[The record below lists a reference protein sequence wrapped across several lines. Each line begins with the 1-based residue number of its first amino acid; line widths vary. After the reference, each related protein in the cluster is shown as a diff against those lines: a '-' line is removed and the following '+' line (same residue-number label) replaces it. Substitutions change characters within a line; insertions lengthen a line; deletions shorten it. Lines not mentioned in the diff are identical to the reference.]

1 MASACGL
8 KMCSR
13 RLSAG
18 GDWAG
23 SPVAMARNNN
33 SNQLQISI
41 NGESLATRLRL
52 GAIVGQE
59 VAEGPVPFRLPHSD
73 FRLLSN
79 ARTVAESLGLG
90 MSGEGWE
97 AGTGGAQIL
106 ASGNL
111 NNATGNMY
119 DPVILKSYVSVFP
132 SPQNYN

>member
-1 MASACGL
+1 MTPFSCL
-8 KMCSR
+8 KRCHLVQSGNCCKSPTHSR
-13 RLSAG
+13 KPKKFKEFG
-18 GDWAG
+18 
-23 SPVAMARNNN
+23 RNR
-33 SNQLQISI
+33 
-41 NGESLATRLRL
+41 ATRLRL
-52 GAIVGQE
+52 DTIVGQE